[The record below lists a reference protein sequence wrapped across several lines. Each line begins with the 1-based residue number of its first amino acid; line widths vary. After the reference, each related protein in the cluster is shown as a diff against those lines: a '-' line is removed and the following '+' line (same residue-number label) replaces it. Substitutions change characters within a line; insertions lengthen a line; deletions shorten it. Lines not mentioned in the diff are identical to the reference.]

1 MFRRQYNILSSFL
14 EESKQGG
21 YQNGIEQY
29 QFCCP
34 SCAESNGGKIDNKY
48 NLEVNFAIGKYHCW
62 KCDIKGNINRL
73 VKYYG
78 NADLASE
85 YISDVK
91 TLLSSMYYRIDKF
104 EELNK
109 LVDIEEIKL
118 PKTFKPI
125 TDINL
130 IKNKKLKDFLERR
143 KITQEMINMYH
154 IGYTEWEGEE
164 KNTRSRLIVPSYDK
178 NGNLTYWTG
187 RDFTGYD
194 NRQKYL
200 NVKADRKRIIFNEG
214 LIEWDGDIVL
224 VEGIIDSI
232 VYPNTIPLM
241 GKQLYKDSLLYETL
255 MKRANGKIIICLDND
270 TDISETK
277 RIYRMLNKGKLR
289 DSIRYIRMDKFKDFG
304 EVYETEGK
312 QGLINLLC
320 TYKKFNDFEL
330 IF

>member
-91 TLLSSMYYRIDKF
+91 TLLSSMHYQIDKF

-109 LVDIEEIKL
+109 LVDVEEIKL

-241 GKQLYKDSLLYETL
+241 GKQLYRDSLLYETL

-277 RIYRMLNKGKLR
+277 RIYRMLNKGRLR
-289 DSIRYIRMDKFKDFG
+289 DNIRYIRMDKFKDFG

-320 TYKKFNDFEL
+320 GYKKFNDFEL

>member
-34 SCAESNGGKIDNKY
+34 SCAENNGGKIDNKY

-91 TLLSSMYYRIDKF
+91 TLLSSMYYQIDKF

-109 LVDIEEIKL
+109 LVDVEEIKL

>member
-21 YQNGIEQY
+21 YQNGVEQY

-78 NADLASE
+78 NPELASE

-91 TLLSSMYYRIDKF
+91 TLLSSMYYQLDKF

-109 LVDIEEIKL
+109 LVDVEEIKL
-118 PKTFKPI
+118 PKTFKTI

-130 IKNKKLKDFLERR
+130 LKNKKLKDFLERR
-143 KITQEMINMYH
+143 KITQDMINTYH

-164 KNTRSRLIVPSYDK
+164 KNIRSRLIVPSYDK

-200 NVKADRKRIIFNEG
+200 NVKADRKKIIFNEE

-241 GKQLYKDSLLYETL
+241 GKQLYRDSLLYETI
-255 MKRANGKIIICLDND
+255 MKKANGKIIICLDND

-277 RIYRMLNKGKLR
+277 RIYRLLNKGRLR
-289 DSIRYIRMDKFKDFG
+289 DSIRYIRMEKYKDFG
-304 EVYETEGK
+304 EVYEAEGK
-312 QGLINLLC
+312 QGLISLLC
-320 TYKKFNDFEL
+320 SYKKFNDFEL

>member
-91 TLLSSMYYRIDKF
+91 TLLSSMYYQIDKF

-109 LVDIEEIKL
+109 LVDVEEIKL

-289 DSIRYIRMDKFKDFG
+289 DNIRYIRMDKFKDFG

>member
-21 YQNGIEQY
+21 YQNGVEQY

-78 NADLASE
+78 NPELASE

-91 TLLSSMYYRIDKF
+91 TLLSSMYYQLDKF

-109 LVDIEEIKL
+109 LVDVEEIKL
-118 PKTFKPI
+118 PKTFKTI

-130 IKNKKLKDFLERR
+130 LKNKKLKDFLERR
-143 KITQEMINMYH
+143 KITQDMINTYH

-164 KNTRSRLIVPSYDK
+164 KSIRSRLIVPSYDK

-200 NVKADRKRIIFNEG
+200 NVKADRKKIIFNEE

-241 GKQLYKDSLLYETL
+241 GKQLYRDSLLYETI
-255 MKRANGKIIICLDND
+255 MKKANGKIIICLDND

-277 RIYRMLNKGKLR
+277 RIYRLLNKGRLR
-289 DSIRYIRMDKFKDFG
+289 DSIRYIRMEKYKDFG
-304 EVYETEGK
+304 EVYEVEGK

-320 TYKKFNDFEL
+320 SYKKFNDFEL

>member
-91 TLLSSMYYRIDKF
+91 TLLSSMYYQIDKF

-109 LVDIEEIKL
+109 LVDVEEIKL

-164 KNTRSRLIVPSYDK
+164 KNTQSRLIVPSYDK

>member
-91 TLLSSMYYRIDKF
+91 TLLSSMYYQIDKF

-109 LVDIEEIKL
+109 LVDVEEIKL

-241 GKQLYKDSLLYETL
+241 GKQLYRDSLLYETL

-277 RIYRMLNKGKLR
+277 RIYRMLNKGRLR
-289 DSIRYIRMDKFKDFG
+289 DNIRYIRMDKFKDFG
-304 EVYETEGK
+304 EVYETEG
-312 QGLINLLC
+312 
-320 TYKKFNDFEL
+320 
-330 IF
+330 

>member
-78 NADLASE
+78 NVDLASE

-91 TLLSSMYYRIDKF
+91 TLLSSMYYQIDKF

-224 VEGIIDSI
+224 VEGIFDSI

>member
-91 TLLSSMYYRIDKF
+91 TLLSSMYYQIDKF

-109 LVDIEEIKL
+109 LVDVEEIKL

>member
-91 TLLSSMYYRIDKF
+91 TLLSSMYYQIDKF

-109 LVDIEEIKL
+109 LVDVEEIKL

-320 TYKKFNDFEL
+320 NYKKFNDFEL

>member
-78 NADLASE
+78 NVDLASE

-91 TLLSSMYYRIDKF
+91 TLLSSMYYQIDKF

-109 LVDIEEIKL
+109 LIDVEEIKL

-130 IKNKKLKDFLERR
+130 IKSKKLKDFLERR

-164 KNTRSRLIVPSYDK
+164 KNIRSRLIVPSYDK

-241 GKQLYKDSLLYETL
+241 GKQLYRDSLLYESL

-277 RIYRMLNKGKLR
+277 RIYRMLNKGRLR
-289 DSIRYIRMDKFKDFG
+289 DNIRYIRMDKFKDFG

-320 TYKKFNDFEL
+320 SYKKFNDFEL

>member
-91 TLLSSMYYRIDKF
+91 TLLSSMYYQIDKF

-109 LVDIEEIKL
+109 LVDVEEIKL

-187 RDFTGYD
+187 RDFTGYG